1 VVEQGLGSSLV
12 ELGEG
17 IRATCTVEA
26 SAAVEESAGGGGVD
40 LSQLGSMLSAR
51 WKGGADSAKK
61 KPEAVAV
68 GQIRSFQIVKLD
80 AEAQT
85 IELKLA

>member
-1 VVEQGLGSSLV
+1 MVEQGAGSAVV

-17 IRATCTVEA
+17 IRATCRVEA
-26 SAAVEESAGGGGVD
+26 TAEAEESAASGGVD

-51 WKGGADSAKK
+51 WKGGADTAKK
-61 KPEAVAV
+61 KPEPLGP
-68 GQIRSFQIVKLD
+68 GQVRSFTIVKLD
-80 AEAQT
+80 REAQT